1 MSILVYHHA
10 SSLLHDT
17 GRHHP
22 ERPRRLGAVLAGA
35 RRVPGIEER
44 PAPMADVDDLLGLH
58 ARGYVADI
66 DAFCR
71 AGGGMLDPDT
81 VAVPE
86 SWEAAL
92 RSVGAG
98 LAAVEAITA
107 GDARA
112 AFLAV
117 RPPGHH
123 ALRERAMG
131 FCLFNN
137 AAITADRLA
146 TRGAR
151 VAIVDWDVHH
161 GNGTQDLFYE
171 RDDILFISIHE
182 FPFFPG
188 TGWVDEVGGGRGTG
202 YTINVPVP
210 AGTGGIAHEAAFDR
224 IVDPVLDEF
233 APDWI
238 VVSAGYDAHRSDPL
252 AGLVLESGDYGW
264 MAARLAARGAP
275 MVMYLEGGYD
285 LEALEDSVEATLLGI
300 GGAAHEVCGP
310 EPSSMALRMVDE
322 AALAASTRW
331 ERVQAD

>member
-1 MSILVYHHA
+1 VFS
-10 SSLLHDT
+10 
-17 GRHHP
+17 
-22 ERPRRLGAVLAGA
+22 
-35 RRVPGIEER
+35 GIEER
-44 PAPMADVDDLLGLH
+44 PAPMAHVDDLLGLH
-58 ARGYVADI
+58 APGYVADI

-81 VAVPE
+81 VAGPE

-107 GDARA
+107 GDART

-123 ALRERAMG
+123 ALRARAMG

-137 AAITADRLA
+137 AAITADRIA
-146 TRGAR
+146 AGGAR

-161 GNGTQDLFYE
+161 GNGTQDVFYE
-171 RDDILFISIHE
+171 RDDILYMSIHE

-188 TGWVDEVGGGRGTG
+188 TGWVEEVGGGTGGG

-210 AGTGGIAHEAAFDR
+210 AGAGGVAYAAAFDR

-233 APDWI
+233 GPDWI
-238 VVSAGYDAHRSDPL
+238 VVSAGYDAHWSDPL
-252 AGLVLESGDYGW
+252 AGMVLESDDYGW
-264 MAARLAARGAP
+264 MAARLAARGIP

-285 LEALEDSVEATLLGI
+285 LEALEDSVEATLLGV
-300 GGAAHEVCGP
+300 GGAAYDVTGP
-310 EPSSMALRMVDE
+310 EPSAMALRMIDE
-322 AALAASTRW
+322 AARAASARW
-331 ERVQAD
+331 ESVQAG